1 MASMGPAGFSSYGGW
16 VGAEHLLIPAE
27 MLRRTPYTVSWEGSF
42 SIGPGN
48 PDQRPSPSS
57 AAAATASSPSW
68 AHSGGPSWAYSSGG
82 GGGAGVSGRAV
93 MPHGVTTRWGCA
105 ASSPPPHTCCV
116 CSGLLSQAMCLRLL
130 RGVTRRLRGYRE
142 LWEGASAALLAEGLQ
157 YDATQ
162 GQVRIRDFS
171 RWSHLACPLAVP
183 EVSGASIGAGGA
195 GQNLER
201 AAARLRSSGATS
213 CLSCALYLRGLSS
226 IMAVK
231 NCATWQVHSEGAQNE
246 GENGNPHKLYATEP
260 QKRYPA
266 GYR

>member
-116 CSGLLSQAMCLRLL
+116 CSGLLSHAMCLRLL
-130 RGVTRRLRGYRE
+130 RGVTAGCT
-142 LWEGASAALLAEGLQ
+142 
-157 YDATQ
+157 AT
-162 GQVRIRDFS
+162 V
-171 RWSHLACPLAVP
+171 
-183 EVSGASIGAGGA
+183 
-195 GQNLER
+195 
-201 AAARLRSSGATS
+201 SSGRARRPRCWPRGCSTTPPRGKCASGTS
-213 CLSCALYLRGLSS
+213 ADG
-226 IMAVK
+226 
-231 NCATWQVHSEGAQNE
+231 ATWLV
-246 GENGNPHKLYATEP
+246 PWLYR
-260 QKRYPA
+260 KYRGPA
-266 GYR
+266 